1 MTKYKYLLDMTVEGV
16 YGVADDDDEYEV
28 EEDTDFIESEL
39 ENRLR
44 KYMTA
49 PEAKSD
55 LAYDITIEREE
66 LDNE

>member
-1 MTKYKYLLDMTVEGV
+1 MTEYKYLLDMTVEGV
-16 YGVADDDDEYEV
+16 YGVADDDEYEV

-55 LAYDITIEREE
+55 LTYDITIEREE